1 MAVKR
6 WLRGR
11 GYDVRALDVDD
22 LDLYRRIYG
31 EDATRERRFYNVG
44 AGTFRHPAWTNVDHE
59 SAWYGGTQIN
69 LEWDLLAL
77 GPFPVP
83 DHSAEI
89 VYTSHTIEHVTDE
102 AVANLFRETRRVLK
116 PGGVVRVTAPNI
128 DLDFRAYRE
137 GDREHFRHYIDRY
150 SLPDHWRTL
159 FTQSLAQASLPQL
172 FLIRFAT
179 NASTLHVD
187 GAASRL
193 SDADVDRMFRNEPYE
208 KALDACVARCSL
220 DVQRRFPGNHINWW
234 NPNKVKR
241 FLRDAGFDTVYV
253 SAYGQSRSPVL
264 RNTDYFDNT
273 HPKLSLYVEAK
284 A

>member
-6 WLRGR
+6 WLRER

-22 LDLYRRIYG
+22 LDLYRRVHG
-31 EDATRERRFYNVG
+31 EEAVRERRFYNVG

-59 SAWYGGTQIN
+59 SEWYGGTQIN

-77 GPFPVP
+77 TPFPAR
-83 DHSAEI
+83 DAHAEI

-102 AVANLFRETRRVLK
+102 AVRNLFKETHRVLK
-116 PGGVVRVTAPNI
+116 PGGVCRVTAPNI
-128 DLDFRAYRE
+128 DLDYRAFRE

-150 SLPDHWRTL
+150 SVPDNWRKL
-159 FTQSLAQASLPQL
+159 FTRSLADASLQQL
-172 FLIRFAT
+172 FLVRFAT

-187 GAASRL
+187 GAPSRI
-193 SDADVDRMFRNEPYE
+193 ADEEVDRLFREVPYE

-234 NPNKVKR
+234 NPDKVQR
-241 FLRDAGFDTVYV
+241 CLRDAGFEDVYV